1 MLRNRI
7 HKINILS
14 NLILWSIYNL
24 AFRLYRKYVLSKIS
38 SPINVLTIP
47 STDPD
52 LVLIWLD
59 DKKPDDL
66 SKLQQHCD

>member
-1 MLRNRI
+1 M
-7 HKINILS
+7 
-14 NLILWSIYNL
+14 
-24 AFRLYRKYVLSKIS
+24 
-38 SPINVLTIP
+38 NVLTIA
-47 STDPD
+47 STDRD